1 MKKYINKHFFISL
14 AFALSLIIVASLRQP
29 IESHAGDSFNPVET
43 KAIARVQNSELTPAE
58 TKAINIA
65 TYKFARG
72 KGTDGIRDIYRTA
85 SVLKNFDIIGLNEVG
100 GFPFTNQAEQL
111 GKELGLAWLFAA
123 NHKRWFYNYFGNGV
137 LSNLPVSGWKSQML
151 PRDVKKH
158 RAFRN
163 YVVTLF
169 HWQGKELAVIT
180 THLGRGDLVGVQ
192 LNQVVKEFQQYPHAI
207 LMGDFNLK
215 PDDPIWAEQADQ
227 QAYTEADS
235 SMSSAKQLLVGHSE
249 RVDYI
254 FLRGLKVLDSGH
266 HPRGISDHPLIWAKV
281 TLIPDR
287 DTGQIPETGRK

>member
-65 TYKFARG
+65 TYNIARG

-287 DTGQIPETGRK
+287 DTGQIETGRK

>member
-1 MKKYINKHFFISL
+1 MKQYINKYLFISL
-14 AFALSLIIVASLRQP
+14 GLALSLILVASLRQA
-29 IESHAGDSFNPVET
+29 IESNAGDAFNPVET
-43 KAIARVQNSELTPAE
+43 KATSPVENTETTPAQ
-58 TKAINIA
+58 TKSINIA
-65 TYKFARG
+65 TYNIARG
-72 KGTDGIRDIYRTA
+72 KGTDGIRDILRTA
-85 SVLKNFDIIGLNEVG
+85 SILKNFDIIGLNEVG

-163 YVVTLF
+163 YVVTHF

-192 LNQVVKEFQQYPHAI
+192 LNQVMREFQQYPHAI

-215 PDDPIWAEQADQ
+215 PDDPIWAEQAGQ
-227 QAYTEADS
+227 QTYTEADS
-235 SMSSAKQLLVGHSE
+235 SMSSTNQLLLGHSE

-254 FLRGLKVLDSGH
+254 FLRGLKILDSGH

-281 TLIPDR
+281 ALIRDR
-287 DTGQIPETGRK
+287 DASHISETDSK

>member
-65 TYKFARG
+65 TYNIARG